1 MAWVQ
6 WVHYD
11 FKASGHGGQGCE
23 TCMDWTKNYGTE
35 LCQPPHKP
43 PQLNCPSLSLKIA
56 WFCPADNLTAD
67 PGEGR
72 NIAGTAE
79 AKAGGLQ
86 ERLSAKLRAGWR
98 AL

>member
-1 MAWVQ
+1 
-6 WVHYD
+6 
-11 FKASGHGGQGCE
+11 
-23 TCMDWTKNYGTE
+23 MDWTKNYGTE
-35 LCQPPHKP
+35 LCQPRTNHLLGRSLLP
-43 PQLNCPSLSLKIA
+43 PLIESEWSA

-79 AKAGGLQ
+79 ATAGGLQ

>member
-1 MAWVQ
+1 MGTSCS
-6 WVHYD
+6 
-11 FKASGHGGQGCE
+11 ASGG
-23 TCMDWTKNYGTE
+23 M
-35 LCQPPHKP
+35 
-43 PQLNCPSLSLKIA
+43 A
-56 WFCPADNLTAD
+56 AADNLTAD